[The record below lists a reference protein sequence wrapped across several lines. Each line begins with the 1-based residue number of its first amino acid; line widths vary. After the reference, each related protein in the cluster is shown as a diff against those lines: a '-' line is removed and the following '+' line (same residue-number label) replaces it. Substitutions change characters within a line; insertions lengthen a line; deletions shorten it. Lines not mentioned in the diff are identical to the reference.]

1 MKLVLALVHKCCVE
15 RALDS
20 SNNVPCLEKKRGPKK
35 NNFVS
40 TKDLTFFSL
49 FFRNSFEVTVTGK
62 KHFPHAYGRSVGW
75 IRKLCTELV
84 PKIDDTDCF
93 VCLEDYNL
101 TKLRKNLELDY
112 ILA

>member
-35 NNFVS
+35 EQLCFYKRSHFFLFV
-40 TKDLTFFSL
+40 FQ
-49 FFRNSFEVTVTGK
+49 VTVTGK

-84 PKIDDTDCF
+84 PKIDDADCF

>member
-1 MKLVLALVHKCCVE
+1 MT
-15 RALDS
+15 S
-20 SNNVPCLEKKRGPKK
+20 
-35 NNFVS
+35 
-40 TKDLTFFSL
+40 
-49 FFRNSFEVTVTGK
+49 K
-62 KHFPHAYGRSVGW
+62 KHFHAYGRSVGW

-84 PKIDDTDCF
+84 PKIDDADCF